1 MHRQRNV
8 NYRLGGG
15 EWVPRFISSLDQKR
29 CNQCCT
35 CVKVCPS
42 QVFKRTVKGTVEPLH
57 RNNCIGCTVCERLCP
72 AQAIVCLATIGED
85 ILNKINKI

>member
-1 MHRQRNV
+1 MHSRRYV

-35 CVKVCPS
+35 CVQLCPAS
-42 QVFKRTVKGTVEPLH
+42 VFKRTVKGTVEPIN
-57 RNNCIGCTVCERLCP
+57 RQDCIGCTVCERHCP
-72 AQAIVCLATIGED
+72 AHAITCSAPAGEE
-85 ILNKINKI
+85 LPK